1 MFAWVPRYLL
11 LPWKPRSP
19 ETKNGSLFNREK
31 CCDFRKTYSSRISSF
46 HEYVYPVTVGLLTIP
61 SSDHGNLRS
70 PNATPPQ
77 EIRPFFR
84 DFEAPLSH
92 EGLLGARVL
101 TSFHLSLDSKPLE
114 NHMQKPR
121 NWNFL
126 EDFPND
132 VPCEVLKKV
141 PIFFFSGIYI
151 YIWGWNPSHL
161 CGNSHKPWN
170 KDPCEATRIQW
181 KVISFFDFSWLMYL
195 CWKVWISI
203 WFGNFTKLGVVGEW
217 VLGCPMNLVNG

>member
-1 MFAWVPRYLL
+1 MP
-11 LPWKPRSP
+11 
-19 ETKNGSLFNREK
+19 
-31 CCDFRKTYSSRISSF
+31 
-46 HEYVYPVTVGLLTIP
+46 
-61 SSDHGNLRS
+61 
-70 PNATPPQ
+70 PPQ

-141 PIFFFSGIYI
+141 PIFFFSG
-151 YIWGWNPSHL
+151 WNPSHL

-170 KDPCEATRIQW
+170 KDPFEATRIQW
-181 KVISFFDFSWLMYL
+181 KVISFFLICRGSCICVGRIEFLFDLGTSPSWESSGNGYL
-195 CWKVWISI
+195 DVPWI
-203 WFGNFTKLGVVGEW
+203 
-217 VLGCPMNLVNG
+217 